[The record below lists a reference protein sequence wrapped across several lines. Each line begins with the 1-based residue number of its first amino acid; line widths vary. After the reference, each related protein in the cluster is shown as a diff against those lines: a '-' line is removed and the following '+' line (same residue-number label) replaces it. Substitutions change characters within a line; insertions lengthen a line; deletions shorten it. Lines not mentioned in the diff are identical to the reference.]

1 VRLPGFPVSFKL
13 WGPRKARP
21 EVAWLEGVGGTSK
34 GGLGKDVAGK
44 SQRMLAAA
52 AWPEKCDSHRGDD
65 AVRQVRGSLT
75 VWRQHSESHSSGQQW
90 RIVCMRYRVQGLRG
104 QRALTRC
111 HARAAATP
119 AAATPL
125 ATPATTRR
133 ASRCWISVFLVW
145 CVFV

>member
-44 SQRMLAAA
+44 SQRMLAAEQRGLRSVIATA
-52 AWPEKCDSHRGDD
+52 ATMQCGRC
-65 AVRQVRGSLT
+65 GSLT

>member
-52 AWPEKCDSHRGDD
+52 AWPEKCDSHRGDED
-65 AVRQVRGSLT
+65 AVRQVRQFDSVAAAVNRIAVG
-75 VWRQHSESHSSGQQW
+75 SSG
-90 RIVCMRYRVQGLRG
+90 V
-104 QRALTRC
+104 
-111 HARAAATP
+111 
-119 AAATPL
+119 
-125 ATPATTRR
+125 
-133 ASRCWISVFLVW
+133 
-145 CVFV
+145 

>member
-34 GGLGKDVAGK
+34 GGLGISLGKDVAGK

-65 AVRQVRGSLT
+65 AVRQVRQFDSVAAAVNRTAVG
-75 VWRQHSESHSSGQQW
+75 SSG
-90 RIVCMRYRVQGLRG
+90 V
-104 QRALTRC
+104 
-111 HARAAATP
+111 
-119 AAATPL
+119 
-125 ATPATTRR
+125 
-133 ASRCWISVFLVW
+133 
-145 CVFV
+145 